1 METTV
6 LIIQFML
13 LIAAVYLAFFKSYLT
28 EKGKS
33 AALKEDLQGLTRK
46 VESVK
51 DEFVKEQEILKTKL
65 QRILTNEISY
75 RNEERNALIEFHRI
89 INEWLY
95 SIDEIRF
102 GNFNARNVDLLIT
115 VRNKIASYYAKA
127 GISNSKI
134 SLLITEKELVKRA
147 DELFQNALGYYL
159 CADMRFLKL
168 QKNCENQKS
177 LTDRLMILVKDYEK
191 NKGVIKLMVS
201 EDKSLQSELD
211 NLADNYY
218 NTSIEERKKVVSF
231 EKKYESLVKNYLKK

>member
-6 LIIQFML
+6 LIIQFVL

-51 DEFVKEQEILKTKL
+51 DEFAKEQEILKTNL

-75 RNEERNALIEFHRI
+75 RNEERNALIEFHGI

-102 GNFNARNVDLLIT
+102 GNFSAGNVDSLIT
-115 VRNKIASYYAKA
+115 VRNKVASYYAKA

-134 SLLITEKELVKRA
+134 SLLITDDELVKRA
-147 DELFQNALGYYL
+147 NELFQNALDYYL
-159 CADMRFLKL
+159 WADMKFLKL
-168 QKNCENQKS
+168 QQNCEDQKS
-177 LTDRLMILVKDYEK
+177 LTDQINIIIRDYKKEDA
-191 NKGVIKLMVS
+191 KLLAN
-201 EDKSLQSELD
+201 EDKRLQSELD
-211 NLADNYY
+211 NLVDNYY
-218 NTSIEERKKVVSF
+218 KTSIDERKKVF
-231 EKKYESLVKNYLKK
+231 PFARRYESLVKNYLKE